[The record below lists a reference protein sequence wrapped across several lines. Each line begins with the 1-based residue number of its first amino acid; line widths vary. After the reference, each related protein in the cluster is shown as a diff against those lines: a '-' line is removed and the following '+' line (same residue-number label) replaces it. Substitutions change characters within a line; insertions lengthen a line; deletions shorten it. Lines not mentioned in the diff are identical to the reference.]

1 LLFFRDRG
9 ETEISGFGITPAD
22 DLLYINQFQTVCQ
35 ETTVA
40 SISLDDGAVADFFD
54 AQVDAGLKPVQ
65 FGRLWI
71 HTHPGN
77 SPEPSCTDEET
88 FSRVFHDCEHA
99 LMVIVARGGKS
110 YARLRFNVGP
120 GGDIVIPVYVDYSR
134 SFPGSDLG
142 AWEAEYKTNI
152 VTDWP
157 LQIGNG
163 PVDVWDHSRHGGR
176 RPQLPNN
183 SNLPPGAHPDSGQA
197 KAIAEAEG
205 TEPFG
210 AEGDIWYPESGQGD
224 PTFGDITLTELSRMD
239 PAEREYVMAELGIE
253 VQDLGGAV

>member
-1 LLFFRDRG
+1 MAWAKLLYFRDRG
-9 ETEISGFGITPAD
+9 ETEISGFGVTPAD
-22 DLLYINQFQTVCQ
+22 DLLFVKDFVTVSQ

-54 AQVDAGLKPVQ
+54 AQVDAGLRPVQ

-88 FSRVFHDCEHA
+88 FARVFGSCEHA

-120 GGDIVIPVYVDYSR
+120 GGDVVIPIYVDYSR
-134 SFPGSDLG
+134 PFPGSDLD
-142 AWEAEYKTNI
+142 AWEAEYTANI

-157 LQIGNG
+157 YQTGDG
-163 PVDVWDHSRHGGR
+163 PVDLWDNTPYGGR
-176 RPQLPNN
+176 RAVLPV
-183 SNLPPGAHPDSGQA
+183 GVHPDSGA
-197 KAIAEAEG
+197 ARTIA
-205 TEPFG
+205 
-210 AEGDIWYPESGQGD
+210 DSSD
-224 PTFGDITLTELSRMD
+224 TFGSASGLDQVTVAELAEMD
-239 PAEREYVMAELGIE
+239 ESEREYVLAELGISGD
-253 VQDLGGAV
+253 QLGLDREGWL